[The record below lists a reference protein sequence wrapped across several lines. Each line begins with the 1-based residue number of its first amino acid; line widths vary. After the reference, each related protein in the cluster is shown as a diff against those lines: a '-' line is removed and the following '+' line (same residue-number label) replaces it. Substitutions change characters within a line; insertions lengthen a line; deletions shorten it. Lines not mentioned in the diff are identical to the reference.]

1 MVQSKMSIYV
11 EILIRGEMDDLWQK
25 TQDPEQH
32 QRWDLR
38 FSEIKYLP
46 RCEGEAQ
53 RFLYSTRI
61 GAGLK
66 IQGEGESTGSR
77 DDASG
82 RRTSALKFWS
92 EDPKSLIGTGSG
104 YWQYVETDG
113 GIRFLTLYDYRAR
126 FGLFGRLLDVFFR
139 PLIGWAT
146 AWSFDRLRLWI
157 ERSVSPE
164 VSLNSAIV
172 YTITRLAVALVVFY
186 HGLVPKLL
194 FRSPDELEMLHS
206 LGVSSYVQL
215 TAIAGWLEIG
225 FAFLLL
231 ALWRSLWPLWLII
244 VGMFIATFSVAAGS
258 PDYFHHA
265 FDPFTLNLAV
275 VVLAVSALLVADFVP
290 TSHRC
295 LRKPPKDEP

>member
-1 MVQSKMSIYV
+1 MSIYV
-11 EILIRGEMDDLWQK
+11 EIVIHGEMEDLWQK

-46 RCEGEAQ
+46 RSGGQAQ

-66 IQGEGESTGSR
+66 IQGEGESTGDR
-77 DDASG
+77 DDAAG

-92 EDPKSLIGTGSG
+92 QDPKSLIEGGSG
-104 YWQYVETDG
+104 YWQYVEKDG
-113 GIRFLTLYDYRAR
+113 GIRFLTLYDYHTR
-126 FGLFGRLLDVFFR
+126 FGAFGHLLDIFFR

-157 ERSVSPE
+157 ERGIAPE
-164 VSLNSAIV
+164 TSRNSAAV

-194 FRSPDELEMLHS
+194 YRSPDELEMLRN
-206 LGVSSYVQL
+206 LGVGSYIQL
-215 TAIAGWLEIG
+215 TALAGWMEVG
-225 FAFLLL
+225 FALLLL
-231 ALWRSLWPLWLII
+231 ALWRSRWPLWLII
-244 VGMFIATFSVAAGS
+244 VGMFMATFSVAVGS
-258 PDYFHHA
+258 PSYFHHA
-265 FDPFTLNLAV
+265 FDPLTLNLSL

-290 TSHRC
+290 SSHRC
-295 LRKPPKDEP
+295 LRKPPKDKA

>member
-1 MVQSKMSIYV
+1 MSIYV
-11 EILIRGEMDDLWQK
+11 EIVIHGQMEDLWHK

-46 RCEGEAQ
+46 RGEGAAQ

-66 IQGEGESTGSR
+66 IEGEGESTGNR

-92 EDPKSLIGTGSG
+92 QDPKSLIETGSG
-104 YWQYVETDG
+104 YWQYIETNG
-113 GIRFLTLYDYRAR
+113 EVRFLTLYDYRTR
-126 FGLFGRLLDVFFR
+126 FGALGRLLDVFFR

-157 ERSVSPE
+157 ERGITPE
-164 VSLNSAIV
+164 TSRNSAVV
-172 YTITRLAVALVVFY
+172 YAITRLTVALVVFY

-194 FRSPDELEMLHS
+194 FRSPDELEMLRS
-206 LGVSSYVQL
+206 LGVASYVQS
-215 TAIAGWLEIG
+215 TVVAGWVEIG
-225 FAFLLL
+225 FALSLL
-231 ALWRSLWPLWLII
+231 ALWRSRWPLWVII
-244 VGMFIATFSVAAGS
+244 AGMVAATISVAVGT
-258 PDYFHHA
+258 PGYFHHA
-265 FDPFTLNLAV
+265 FDPLTLNLAV
-275 VVLAVSALLVADFVP
+275 AALAASALLVADLAP
-290 TSHRC
+290 SSRRC
-295 LRKPPKDEP
+295 LRRPPKDQA